1 MPAAHPDPRSVSAPA
16 PAPDT
21 AGAPL
26 SRGRRTAALLVLCVS
41 LFMAM
46 LDNTVV
52 NVALPSLQ
60 RELDAGISDL
70 QWIVDGYSLSLA
82 ALMLTAGTIGDL
94 FGRRKV
100 FLAGLLL
107 FGAGSA
113 VCALAGHVG
122 VLVAGR
128 VLQGAGAAAF
138 MPGTLSIIRQIYTD
152 ERERAVAIGIWAGVS
167 GLGLGVGPIVGGPV
181 VDHLGWAW
189 VFWLNVPVA
198 LIGLVGGLLLVPE
211 SADRAGRGLDPA
223 GQLLGV
229 LVTGAAVYA
238 TIEGPVRGWTDPYV
252 VGGYVLAAVA
262 LPLFVLVERKVRSP
276 MLDLAMFR
284 DRLFTGALLNGLFL
298 YLGMFSVLYFLSL
311 WLQQVLGWSATGAGL
326 VVMPAMVVVA
336 AVTPLAGW
344 IAGRFGAGY
353 PMTAGLLVSAFAMAM
368 MARFGADASFRSYW
382 WLLPVI
388 GLGMGLVLTPI
399 TATALARV
407 PAERAGLAS
416 ASSNTLRELGGVI
429 GVAVLG
435 SVLTAQMNR
444 DLGHRLAS
452 LGIPAGERAG
462 YVDRLAGGTRLGG
475 ADLPAKVAHAADQ
488 AFVRGL
494 HVAEYSGAGVL
505 LFGCLLSL
513 VLVRR
518 GRLTEKAGEER
529 TAASAT
535 GPGEGSGER
544 V

>member
-1 MPAAHPDPRSVSAPA
+1 MPTVHPDSRDVSAAASPAAAG
-16 PAPDT
+16 T
-21 AGAPL
+21 AL
-26 SRGRRTAALLVLCVS
+26 SRRRRTAALLVLCVS

-52 NVALPSLQ
+52 NVALPSMQNHLGA
-60 RELDAGISDL
+60 DISDL

-82 ALMLTAGTIGDL
+82 ALMLTAGTVGDL

-100 FLAGLLL
+100 FLFGLLL

-122 VLVAGR
+122 ILIAGR

-152 ERERAVAIGIWAGVS
+152 ERERAMAIGIWAGVS
-167 GLGLGVGPIVGGPV
+167 GLGLGVGPIVGGPI
-181 VDHLGWAW
+181 VDHFGWTW
-189 VFWLNVPVA
+189 VFWLNVPIA
-198 LIGLVGGLLLVPE
+198 LIGLVGGALLIPE
-211 SADRAGRGLDPA
+211 SSDRDGRTLDPA
-223 GQLLGV
+223 GQLLGMV
-229 LVTGAAVYA
+229 VIGAAVYS
-238 TIEGPVRGWTDPYV
+238 TIEGPLRGWSDHFV
-252 VGGYVLAAVA
+252 LGGYVLAVVA
-262 LPLFVLVERKVRSP
+262 LPLFVLVELKVKSP

-311 WLQQVLGWSATGAGL
+311 WLQEVLGWSATGAGL

-336 AVTPLAGW
+336 AVTPVAGW
-344 IAGRFGAGY
+344 IAGRIGAGY
-353 PMTAGLLVSAFAMAM
+353 PMTAGLLVSAFAMAA
-368 MARFGADASFRSYW
+368 MAQFGSDASFRSYW

-407 PAERAGLAS
+407 PARRAGMAS

-429 GVAVLG
+429 GVAALG
-435 SVLTAQMNR
+435 SALTAAMHR
-444 DLGHRLAS
+444 DLGHRLTS
-452 LGIPAGERAG
+452 LGLPADERARLM
-462 YVDRLAGGTRLGG
+462 DRLNGGTRLSGG
-475 ADLPAKVAHAADQ
+475 DLPAAVAHAANES
-488 AFVRGL
+488 FVRGL
-494 HVAEYSGAGVL
+494 HVAEYSGSAVL

-518 GRLTEKAGEER
+518 GRLDQDTQ
-529 TAASAT
+529 AAPDGA
-535 GPGEGSGER
+535 
-544 V
+544 